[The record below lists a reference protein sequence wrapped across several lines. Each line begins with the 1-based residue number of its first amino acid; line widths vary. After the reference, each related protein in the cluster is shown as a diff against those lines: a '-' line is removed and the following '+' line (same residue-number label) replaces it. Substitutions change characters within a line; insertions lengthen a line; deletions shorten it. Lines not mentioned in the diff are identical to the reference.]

1 MVRFPYNQDYSPEIP
16 ELEVVLEALP
26 HEIRSQSLR
35 GIVDTG
41 ADATIVPLSILR
53 QIEARIVADKYL
65 SGYAGRRRRVRMFLV
80 DIRINGITLPGVEVV
95 GDSTD
100 ELLIGRDVL
109 NKLRLVLDGPA
120 GQMDVM
126 D

>member
-1 MVRFPYNQDYSPEIP
+1 MTRFRYNQNYTPEIP
-16 ELEVVLEALP
+16 EIEIVLEALP
-26 HEIRSQSLR
+26 YEIRSRPLR

-53 QIEARIVADKYL
+53 QIKARVVADKYL
-65 SGYAGRRRRVRMFLV
+65 SSYIGPRRRVRMFLV
-80 DIRINGITLPGVEVV
+80 DIRIDGITLPGLEVV
-95 GDSTD
+95 GDNTA

-120 GQMDVM
+120 SQMDVT